1 MNFVE
6 ILFISISL
14 AMDAFAV
21 SLCKG
26 FSFGKVVKR
35 YVLLIAGY
43 FSFFQGLMPLLGYYL
58 GSYFKDMFF
67 VVDHFIAF
75 FLLGIIG
82 LDMISEGIRSTQVVD
97 ENVDIKTML
106 ILSLATSIDAFV
118 SGVTFSMFDVNIF
131 SSILL
136 ILLITFIM
144 CMGGVILGSKVS
156 SKVGNKAKIFGGLLL
171 IVMGSKILI
180 EHLFFI

>member
-1 MNFVE
+1 MKFVE

-35 YVLLIAGY
+35 YVLLIAVY

-106 ILSLATSIDAFV
+106 ILSLATSVDAFV

-136 ILLITFIM
+136 IMLLTFIM
-144 CMGGVILGSKVS
+144 CICGVILGSTVS
-156 SKVGNKAKIFGGLLL
+156 NKVGNKAKIFGGLLL